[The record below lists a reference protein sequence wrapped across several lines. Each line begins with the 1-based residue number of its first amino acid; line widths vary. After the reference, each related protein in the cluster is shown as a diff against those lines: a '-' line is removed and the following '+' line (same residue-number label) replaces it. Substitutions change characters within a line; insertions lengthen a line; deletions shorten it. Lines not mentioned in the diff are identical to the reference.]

1 MCLGIYDFVRCVQGQ
16 MAVSLYQ
23 TLEAKDHETLGRMEK
38 VLGAHGGRGK
48 KVEAVSLGKT
58 MEIGIEGKESR
69 GTQPLP
75 DHLTV
80 FLSGMLF
87 GFA

>member
-1 MCLGIYDFVRCVQGQ
+1 MCLGINDLVGCVQSQ

-23 TLEAKDHETLGRMEK
+23 TLEAKNHEALGRMEK
-38 VLGAHGGRGK
+38 VLGAHDGRKK
-48 KVEAVSLGKT
+48 KVEAIALGKG
-58 MEIGIEGKESR
+58 GIEGKESS
-69 GTQPLP
+69 GTQPP
-75 DHLTV
+75 PGHLTV